1 MGEEAAQEECWRHRL
16 LQLLLECRSRLLLV
30 LAGRLILLVTVACS
44 VVSRLLVADMAVSMA
59 APMSAAQV
67 ALVGVQHKRRS
78 LVVLGLRDKG
88 TMVVPVHRGLMVA
101 AVAAKD
107 RLVRLLHQVKAA
119 MVWRRRLLVQAS
131 LMQAGAVD
139 AHRG

>member
-1 MGEEAAQEECWRHRL
+1 
-16 LQLLLECRSRLLLV
+16 
-30 LAGRLILLVTVACS
+30 
-44 VVSRLLVADMAVSMA
+44 
-59 APMSAAQV
+59 
-67 ALVGVQHKRRS
+67 VGVQHKRRS

-119 MVWRRRLLVQAS
+119 MVWRRRLLVQAL
-131 LMQAGAVD
+131 LMLVAVAD
-139 AHRG
+139 APQDWEVQVEEETQESMQQTASVVVVAMELRVVVV